1 MLFTTPYCS
10 VSNACTGIY
19 CLLLTTA
26 HYLVSTSLSLS
37 LEVLRLDVKKKYQPP
52 YDQALLNDA
61 LVSAATG
68 EQSGGLDGVRP

>member
-1 MLFTTPYCS
+1 MHRY
-10 VSNACTGIY
+10 
-19 CLLLTTA
+19 LLPTA
-26 HYLVSTSLSLS
+26 HYCSLFSIHLSLSLS